1 MALINLKNI
10 SKKFGVKD
18 TEVQALRDVTLEI
31 NEGEIIA
38 IVGASGSGKS
48 TLLNII
54 GTLDRQTKGEYLL
67 ENKDLNKL
75 NKYDLAK
82 LRNNT
87 FGFVVQ
93 NFALI
98 NDYTVYENI
107 EIPLCYAKIKS
118 SERKILIDK
127 VLNKLDIKDKIKKK
141 PTELSG
147 GQCQRVAIAR
157 AIINSPKIVLADEP
171 TGALDKKTGEQVM
184 EIFKELNKEGKTIII
199 VTHDLKIASQCD
211 RIINIEDGIIME
223 NNIIKK

>member
-1 MALINLKNI
+1 MSLINLKNI
-10 SKKFGVKD
+10 SKKFGFKD
-18 TEVQALRDVTLEI
+18 TEVLALKDINLEI
-31 NEGEIIA
+31 NEGEIVA

-54 GTLDRQTKGEYLL
+54 GTLERQTTGDYLL
-67 ENKDLNKL
+67 ENKNLNKL
-75 NKYDLAK
+75 NQYDLAK
-82 LRNNT
+82 LRNKF

-107 EIPLCYAKIKS
+107 EIPLVYGKVKI
-118 SERKILIDK
+118 SERKKIINQ
-127 VLNKLDIKDKIKKK
+127 VLTKLDIKDKINKK
-141 PTELSG
+141 PTQLSG

-157 AIINSPKIVLADEP
+157 AIINNPLIILADEP

-184 EIFKELNKEGKTIII
+184 NIFKDLNKEGKTVII

-211 RIINIEDGIIME
+211 RIIEIEDGMIIE
-223 NNIIKK
+223 G

>member
-1 MALINLKNI
+1 MGLINLKNI

-18 TEVQALRDVTLEI
+18 TEVIALRDVSIEI

-38 IVGASGSGKS
+38 IVGTSGSGKS

-54 GTLDRQTKGEYLL
+54 GTLDRQTTGEYVLK
-67 ENKDLNKL
+67 NKNLDELNER
-75 NKYDLAK
+75 DLAK
-82 LRNNT
+82 LRNKS

-93 NFALI
+93 HFALI

-107 EIPLCYAKIKS
+107 EIPLVYGKVKS
-118 SERKILIDK
+118 SERRKIINQILT
-127 VLNKLDIKDKIKKK
+127 KLDIKDKLNKK

-157 AIINSPKIVLADEP
+157 AIVNDPQIILADEP

-184 EIFKELNKEGKTIII
+184 KIFKDLNKEGKTIII
-199 VTHDLKIASQCD
+199 VTHDPRIASQCN
-211 RIINIEDGIIME
+211 RIINIEDGM
-223 NNIIKK
+223 IKKD

>member
-1 MALINLKNI
+1 MVLIKLKNI
-10 SKKFGVKD
+10 SKKFGTKD
-18 TEVQALRDVTLEI
+18 TEVTALRDVSIKI

-38 IVGASGSGKS
+38 IVGTSGSGKS

-54 GTLDRQTKGEYLL
+54 GTLDRQTTGEYILK
-67 ENKDLNKL
+67 NKNLDELNEH
-75 NKYDLAK
+75 DLAK
-82 LRNNT
+82 LRNKS

-107 EIPLCYAKIKS
+107 EIPLVYGKVKS
-118 SERKILIDK
+118 SERRKIINQ
-127 VLNKLDIKDKIKKK
+127 VLTKLDIQEKINKK

-157 AIINSPKIVLADEP
+157 AIVNDPQIILADEP

-184 EIFKELNKEGKTIII
+184 KIFKALNKEGKTIII
-199 VTHDLKIASQCD
+199 VTHDPRIASQCN
-211 RIINIEDGIIME
+211 RIINIEDGM
-223 NNIIKK
+223 IKKD

>member
-1 MALINLKNI
+1 MVLINLKNI
-10 SKKFGVKD
+10 SKKFGAKD
-18 TEVQALRDVTLEI
+18 TEVTALRDVSIEI

-38 IVGASGSGKS
+38 IVGTSGSGKS

-54 GTLDRQTKGEYLL
+54 GTLDRQTTGEYILK
-67 ENKDLNKL
+67 NKNLDELNEH
-75 NKYDLAK
+75 DLAK
-82 LRNNT
+82 LRNKS

-107 EIPLCYAKIKS
+107 EIPLVYGKVKS
-118 SERKILIDK
+118 SERRKIINQ
-127 VLNKLDIKDKIKKK
+127 VLTKLDIQEKINKK

-157 AIINSPKIVLADEP
+157 AIVNDPQIILADEP

-184 EIFKELNKEGKTIII
+184 KIFKALNKEGKTIII
-199 VTHDLKIASQCD
+199 VTHDPRIASQCN
-211 RIINIEDGIIME
+211 RIINIEDGM
-223 NNIIKK
+223 IKKD

>member
-1 MALINLKNI
+1 MVLINLKNI
-10 SKKFGVKD
+10 SKKFGAKD
-18 TEVQALRDVTLEI
+18 TEVTALRDVSIKI

-38 IVGASGSGKS
+38 IVGTSGSGKS

-54 GTLDRQTKGEYLL
+54 GTLDRQTTGEYILK
-67 ENKDLNKL
+67 NKNLDELNEH
-75 NKYDLAK
+75 DLAK
-82 LRNNT
+82 LRNKS

-107 EIPLCYAKIKS
+107 EIPLVYGKVKS
-118 SERKILIDK
+118 SERRKIINQ
-127 VLNKLDIKDKIKKK
+127 VLTKLDIQEKINKK

-157 AIINSPKIVLADEP
+157 AIVNDPQIILADEP

-184 EIFKELNKEGKTIII
+184 KIFKALNKEGKTIII
-199 VTHDLKIASQCD
+199 VTHDPRIASQCN
-211 RIINIEDGIIME
+211 RIINIEDGM
-223 NNIIKK
+223 IKKD

>member
-1 MALINLKNI
+1 MVLIKLKNI
-10 SKKFGVKD
+10 SKKFGAKD
-18 TEVQALRDVTLEI
+18 TEVTALRDVSIEI

-38 IVGASGSGKS
+38 IVGTSGSGKS

-54 GTLDRQTKGEYLL
+54 GTLDRQTTGEYVLK
-67 ENKDLNKL
+67 NKNLDELNEH
-75 NKYDLAK
+75 DLAK
-82 LRNNT
+82 LRNKS

-107 EIPLCYAKIKS
+107 EIPLVYGKVKS
-118 SERKILIDK
+118 SERRKIINQ
-127 VLNKLDIKDKIKKK
+127 VLTKLDIQEKINKK

-157 AIINSPKIVLADEP
+157 AIVNDPQIILADEP

-184 EIFKELNKEGKTIII
+184 KIFKALNKEGKTIII
-199 VTHDLKIASQCD
+199 VTHDPRIASQCN
-211 RIINIEDGIIME
+211 RIINIEDGM
-223 NNIIKK
+223 IKKD

>member
-1 MALINLKNI
+1 MVLIKLKNI
-10 SKKFGVKD
+10 SKKFGAKD
-18 TEVQALRDVTLEI
+18 TEVTALRDVSIKI

-38 IVGASGSGKS
+38 IVGTSGSGKS

-54 GTLDRQTKGEYLL
+54 GTLDRQTTGEYILK
-67 ENKDLNKL
+67 NKNLDELNEH
-75 NKYDLAK
+75 DLAK
-82 LRNNT
+82 LRNKS

-107 EIPLCYAKIKS
+107 EIPLVYGKVKS
-118 SERKILIDK
+118 SERRKIINQ
-127 VLNKLDIKDKIKKK
+127 VLTKLDIQEKINKK

-157 AIINSPKIVLADEP
+157 AIVNDPQIILADEP

-184 EIFKELNKEGKTIII
+184 KIFKALNKEGKTIII
-199 VTHDLKIASQCD
+199 VTHDPRIASQCN
-211 RIINIEDGIIME
+211 RIINIEDGM
-223 NNIIKK
+223 IKKD

>member
-1 MALINLKNI
+1 MVLINLKNI
-10 SKKFGVKD
+10 SKKFGAKD
-18 TEVQALRDVTLEI
+18 TEVTALRDVSIEI

-38 IVGASGSGKS
+38 IVGTSGSGKS

-54 GTLDRQTKGEYLL
+54 GTLDRQTTGEYVLK
-67 ENKDLNKL
+67 NKNLDELNEH
-75 NKYDLAK
+75 DLAK
-82 LRNNT
+82 LRNKS

-107 EIPLCYAKIKS
+107 EIPLVYGKVKS
-118 SERKILIDK
+118 SERRKIINQ
-127 VLNKLDIKDKIKKK
+127 VLTKLDIQEKINKK

-157 AIINSPKIVLADEP
+157 AIVNDPQIILADEP

-184 EIFKELNKEGKTIII
+184 KIFKALNKEGKTIII
-199 VTHDLKIASQCD
+199 VTHDPRIASQCN
-211 RIINIEDGIIME
+211 RIINIEDGM
-223 NNIIKK
+223 IKKD